1 MIIHPKINELLTEIT
16 KIVIEKNDLWIKIQ
30 PFSTIRKEN
39 PTTSEQTEME
49 VGLPIYN
56 FDLTKGVYKLNDMRV
71 ITDILTELP
80 RKLRG
85 KKLFMTQS
93 FYVHY
98 YDAEPYQTI
107 KDIIEVR
114 DPYTELTENFNLYTK
129 YDYDVDPF
137 TILMRIP
144 DNLDSC

>member
-1 MIIHPKINELLTEIT
+1 MIIHPKINELLTEVT

-39 PTTSEQTEME
+39 PTTNEQTEME

-56 FDLTKGVYKLNDMRV
+56 FDLTKGVYKLNDMRI

-85 KKLFMTQS
+85 KKLYSTQT
-93 FYVHY
+93 FYTHY
-98 YDAEPYQTI
+98 FDAEPFQTI
-107 KDIIEVR
+107 KEIVEVK
-114 DPYTELTENFNLYTK
+114 DPYIELTEEFNFYIK

-137 TILMRIP
+137 TILIRIP